1 MPAAAAT
8 SSIENIQ
15 SVLNLCGLC
24 GAVGQDL
31 AIAVLQSGH
40 GVTARALPFLYY
52 PGRRLVP
59 APLRA
64 FIDFI
69 KASATGR

>member
-8 SSIENIQ
+8 SSIENIE

-24 GAVGQDL
+24 GAVGHDL
-31 AIAVLQSGH
+31 AIAVVQSAH
-40 GVTARALPFLYY
+40 CVTA